1 MLAAEKLSDK
11 NLLNLPSKPNPD
23 SSTLSVNVPK
33 ETSLK
38 DLIEVNKQ
46 LLDWI
51 HFDAI
56 KQWFEERR
64 GVESEI
70 QGLRMAKEFFV
81 HQLKYATQSESM
93 KYFRG
98 KVKSTHS
105 KSAMYYPTIVL
116 DVQKRIIVSTSC
128 TCRVGAGNHAVCK
141 HVSAT
146 VYVIY
151 FYVKEHKLMVQS
163 CTSILQKWH
172 KPNIGP
178 NFENRTI
185 KEMYPLKPIDSKL
198 MQNVDTEKANSNLV
212 NCLQNLS
219 DKKLYIPCVN
229 FY

>member
-56 KQWFEERR
+56 
-64 GVESEI
+64 
-70 QGLRMAKEFFV
+70 KEFFV